1 MHGIRAAGKSPVIFL
16 LEQLASVRLG
26 PSCVSIL
33 PDVQRFGLELLK
45 LT

>member
-1 MHGIRAAGKSPVIFL
+1 MAYKRQGRAPSDVV
-16 LEQLASVRLG
+16 LEQLASLRLG
-26 PSCVSIL
+26 ARRVSIS